1 MHEGI
6 IIAANLLGGEFPLM
20 AKKKPQ
26 VRRVPRAAEP
36 RMYGDGKPSQ
46 VAQQTG
52 GGTPT
57 GATPTGAAP
66 AARTAAPRA
75 AAPGRPANAA
85 SRMAGAAPRVPVT
98 VTTDYHYVLKDLRRL
113 GILAATFFVIL
124 IGLGLVIR

>member
-1 MHEGI
+1 
-6 IIAANLLGGEFPLM
+6 M

-46 VAQQTG
+46 AAQQTG
-52 GGTPT
+52 SN
-57 GATPTGAAP
+57 APTGAAP

-75 AAPGRPANAA
+75 AAPARPANAA
-85 SRMAGAAPRVPVT
+85 SRTAGVAARIPVT

-124 IGLGLVIR
+124 VGLGLIIR

>member
-1 MHEGI
+1 
-6 IIAANLLGGEFPLM
+6 M
-20 AKKKPQ
+20 AKKKSQ

-52 GGTPT
+52 STSP
-57 GATPTGAAP
+57 AGAAP
-66 AARTAAPRA
+66 AARTAAPRTA
-75 AAPGRPANAA
+75 MPARPANAA
-85 SRMAGAAPRVPVT
+85 SRAAAAAPRVPVT

-124 IGLGLVIR
+124 VGLGLIIR

>member
-1 MHEGI
+1 
-6 IIAANLLGGEFPLM
+6 M

-46 VAQQTG
+46 VAQQPG
-52 GGTPT
+52 SA
-57 GATPTGAAP
+57 ATTGAAP
-66 AARTAAPRA
+66 AARTTAPRA
-75 AAPGRPANAA
+75 AAPARPANAA

-113 GILAATFFVIL
+113 GILAATFFAIL
-124 IGLGLVIR
+124 VGLGLIIR